1 MAIFQYDDDICQS
14 RLTYE
19 GFMILTIVIG
29 ILGLI
34 WAYRNLKKVL
44 NIDVNSESEIEL
56 DDADSFNDS
65 MVSPI
70 QKKLLLELGFKISE
84 VNIVRSRALKNFS
97 NRSIPYA

>member
-1 MAIFQYDDDICQS
+1 
-14 RLTYE
+14 
-19 GFMILTIVIG
+19 LTIVIG

-44 NIDVNSESEIEL
+44 NIDVNSESEIEM

-65 MVSPI
+65 MVSPV

-84 VNIVRSRALKNFS
+84 VIIVRSRALKNFS